1 MSLTFVLMRQQLEN
15 ASAGTWFC
23 QRVLSKKR
31 QDQQMMLKVLQLDFT
46 AQECT
51 VTIHSTSM
59 HRIQL
64 WQQFATGNNC
74 SNNVAWCSGD
84 KITVLAEDESDD
96 EEDEGFEG
104 LGTEEI
110 ILP

>member
-1 MSLTFVLMRQQLEN
+1 
-15 ASAGTWFC
+15 
-23 QRVLSKKR
+23 
-31 QDQQMMLKVLQLDFT
+31 
-46 AQECT
+46 
-51 VTIHSTSM
+51 M

-96 EEDEGFEG
+96 EEDEGFKDQ
-104 LGTEEI
+104 GTEEI